1 MAAARA
7 AEEREG
13 LEMMGRGGDAFLK
26 WAARGASGERG
37 LLSSHRVSEREERT
51 RFCTTELGGEIS
63 ARFRD
68 DGIHPL
74 LGACSW
80 LICNLGMLQV

>member
-1 MAAARA
+1 
-7 AEEREG
+7 
-13 LEMMGRGGDAFLK
+13 MGRGGDAFLK

-68 DGIHPL
+68 DGIHSL
-74 LGACSW
+74 LGAWYAICSW
-80 LICNLGMLQV
+80 LICNLGMLEV